1 MLKICCC
8 PLAGTM
14 APFNFTQRASSRT
27 AIKMQPEDLKMDK
40 LDLSTPTAPSS
51 TFPKDAQMQ
60 APGSRFG
67 GKMSQSHGTFE
78 PSKAFVR
85 QLAAKSDYRCVRKKR
100 PLSMTAGGADRAFG
114 LMHPQCYHWCF
125 AISLI
130 TEPLGTHER
139 YKQQTRSVKASSL
152 LVCALRLIVRFVAS
166 AITSLI

>member
-1 MLKICCC
+1 MSSPRTEIAQARQLERLPNTCFEKCILQDAKEQLILKTRSFC
-8 PLAGTM
+8 LAGTM

-67 GKMSQSHGTFE
+67 GKTSQSHGTFE

-114 LMHPQCYHWCF
+114 LTHPQCYHW
-125 AISLI
+125 
-130 TEPLGTHER
+130 
-139 YKQQTRSVKASSL
+139 
-152 LVCALRLIVRFVAS
+152 
-166 AITSLI
+166 

>member
-1 MLKICCC
+1 MYQDLQFKWRERRVDTCSDECILQDAYEQLSLRACSCAS
-8 PLAGTM
+8 AGIM

-51 TFPKDAQMQ
+51 TALKEAQLQ

-85 QLAAKSDYRCVRKKR
+85 QLAAKSDYRCVREKR
-100 PLSMTAGGADRAFG
+100 PLSMTAGGADRAVYP
-114 LMHPQCYHWCF
+114 MHVCSYETFSPF
-125 AISLI
+125 SLSP
-130 TEPLGTHER
+130 EHMWR
-139 YKQQTRSVKASSL
+139 
-152 LVCALRLIVRFVAS
+152 
-166 AITSLI
+166 